1 MGVVSAEAVPVLLV
15 IWNWSL
21 VIAAYLTVMIL
32 DLCMQILI
40 LIVHQV
46 VSQKQKML
54 KEGVLWLRQ

>member
-21 VIAAYLTVMIL
+21 VIAAHLTVMIL

>member
-1 MGVVSAEAVPVLLV
+1 MGVVSAEAVLVLLV
-15 IWNWSL
+15 LWNWSL
-21 VIAAYLTVMIL
+21 VFAAHLTVMIL

>member
-1 MGVVSAEAVPVLLV
+1 MGVVSAEAVLVLLV

-21 VIAAYLTVMIL
+21 VIAAHLTVMTL

-46 VSQKQKML
+46 VSQMQKML

>member
-21 VIAAYLTVMIL
+21 VIAAHLTVMIL
-32 DLCMQILI
+32 DLCM
-40 LIVHQV
+40 
-46 VSQKQKML
+46 QKML